1 MMGKPALAPPPGVI
15 SNFNDPYTLEPVL
28 VATIVIYIFL
38 TSLGVGARLIVRKYT
53 NESMLLEDC

>member
-28 VATIVIYIFL
+28 VATTVIYIGL
-38 TSLGVGARLIVRKYT
+38 TTLGIGARLIVRKRT
-53 NESMLLEDC
+53 NE